1 MSSTLDVTRPGPE
14 EYAPSFGGYVALVP
28 DGMLFALLASQP
40 EELRDLAAKASGD
53 GETSRYAPGKWS
65 VREVVGHL
73 GDGERTF
80 GYRALCVSRGER
92 QELPG
97 FDENQYVA
105 ESGFAAQPLSDL
117 VEELAVLRSGN
128 LALLRRLDDSTWR
141 RTGTANGA
149 VISVR
154 ALAYIMAGHVAHHLE
169 ILRSRYGLT

>member
-1 MSSTLDVTRPGPE
+1 MPIAAPKPGPD
-14 EYAPSFGGYVALVP
+14 EYAAMFGRYVALVP
-28 DGMLFALLASQP
+28 EGDIFTILERQP
-40 EELRDLAAKASGD
+40 DELRRLAATASGER
-53 GETSRYAPGKWS
+53 ETHRYAPGKWS

-169 ILRSRYGLT
+169 VLRSRYGLT